1 VYFRIFALFVTLS
14 LTTMVANYLRM
25 VRGAVLL
32 LCLPLAKSTTSSFSL
47 PSLPSFSLPFFG
59 NGGLVREKPIPLPS
73 SPVSRD
79 LEIGVPLGLG
89 TWAWGNQLLWG
100 YDPENDAEL
109 QAAFNAAVD
118 AGVTFFDTGDS
129 YGTGK
134 LEGRAEE
141 LLGRFRAEY
150 PGPPE
155 KAARLVFGTKL
166 ATYPWRVTAG
176 SMESALLASLER
188 LGGGGGDSGAA
199 EAAESVELMQLHWSA
214 ANYAPWQEPGLRA
227 GLVQCYDKGLAQA
240 VGASNYGP
248 VQLRS
253 LHAALAER
261 GVPLASNQVQF
272 SLLSRQPLESGLFDV
287 CAELG
292 VVPIG
297 YSPLALGLLSG
308 KFNGDP
314 DHDAPLLPRGPR
326 GLLFKQILPGTRPLL
341 AQLERTA
348 AARGKSVAQVAI
360 NWSICKGAVPIV
372 GAKSARQV
380 KENLGAVG
388 WRLTEEQV
396 ADLDAAAAAVPKGA
410 TQNIFQTS

>member
-1 VYFRIFALFVTLS
+1 
-14 LTTMVANYLRM
+14 MVANYLRM
-25 VRGAVLL
+25 MRGAVLL

-166 ATYPWRVTAG
+166 ATYPWRVTAD

-188 LGGGGGDSGAA
+188 LGGGRVEARRPVRQDVEPARPVRFEFAKARG
-199 EAAESVELMQLHWSA
+199 EAARPAE
-214 ANYAPWQEPGLRA
+214 G
-227 GLVQCYDKGLAQA
+227 AQ
-240 VGASNYGP
+240 
-248 VQLRS
+248 
-253 LHAALAER
+253 
-261 GVPLASNQVQF
+261 
-272 SLLSRQPLESGLFDV
+272 
-287 CAELG
+287 
-292 VVPIG
+292 
-297 YSPLALGLLSG
+297 
-308 KFNGDP
+308 
-314 DHDAPLLPRGPR
+314 R
-326 GLLFKQILPGTRPLL
+326 GLDSREPLRQRRRKPDGQHNAACARSSCVL
-341 AQLERTA
+341 TLTGGRRAQFF
-348 AARGKSVAQVAI
+348 
-360 NWSICKGAVPIV
+360 
-372 GAKSARQV
+372 
-380 KENLGAVG
+380 
-388 WRLTEEQV
+388 
-396 ADLDAAAAAVPKGA
+396 LD
-410 TQNIFQTS
+410 